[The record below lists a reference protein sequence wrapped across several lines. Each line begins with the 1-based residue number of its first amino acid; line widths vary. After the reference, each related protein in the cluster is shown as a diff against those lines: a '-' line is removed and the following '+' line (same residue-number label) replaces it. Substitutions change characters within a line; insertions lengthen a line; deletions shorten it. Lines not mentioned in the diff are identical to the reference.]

1 MAKKMTIKARFDK
14 MVEIYRDMEMLE
26 KMSEGTSGGLYR
38 RDGYYID
45 GRTKVYPNG
54 DISKILGGVQIFAN
68 YIDMAQ
74 AAKELGVK
82 LERVGD
88 GREVYFAYK
97 GVAFTSVSL

>member
-14 MVEIYRDMEMLE
+14 MVEIYRDIEALE
-26 KMSEGTSGGLYR
+26 KLAFLSGDGCHMDGT
-38 RDGYYID
+38 
-45 GRTKVYPNG
+45 TNVYPNG
-54 DISKILGGVQIFAN
+54 DVSKILGGVQIFAN

-88 GREVYFAYK
+88 SEVYFVYK
-97 GVAFTSVSL
+97 GVAFTSISL

>member
-14 MVEIYRDMEMLE
+14 MVEIYRDIEVLKKASFSSGDGCHMD
-26 KMSEGTSGGLYR
+26 GT
-38 RDGYYID
+38 
-45 GRTKVYPNG
+45 TAVYPNG
-54 DISKILGGVQIFAN
+54 DVSKILGGVQIFAN

-88 GREVYFAYK
+88 SEVYFVYK

>member
-14 MVEIYRDMEMLE
+14 MVEIYRDMKML
-26 KMSEGTSGGLYR
+26 KKASFSSG
-38 RDGYYID
+38 DGYYIE
-45 GRTKVYPNG
+45 GTTSVYPNG
-54 DISKILGGVQIFAN
+54 DISKKLDGVQIFAN

-82 LERVGD
+82 LELVGD

>member
-26 KMSEGTSGGLYR
+26 EMSWDRDGWEFR

-45 GRTKVYPNG
+45 GRARVYPNG
-54 DISKILGGVQIFAN
+54 DVSKILKGVQIFAN

-82 LERVGD
+82 LERIGD
-88 GREVYFAYK
+88 NEVYFVYK

>member
-1 MAKKMTIKARFDK
+1 MAKMTIKARFDK
-14 MVEIYRDMEMLE
+14 MVEIYRDMEVLE

-54 DISKILGGVQIFAN
+54 DISKILDGVQIFAN

-88 GREVYFAYK
+88 GCEVYFVYK
-97 GVAFTSVSL
+97 GVAFTSVLL

>member
-1 MAKKMTIKARFDK
+1 MAIKMTIKARFDK
-14 MVEIYRDMEMLE
+14 MVEIYRDIEALKKASFSSGDGCHMD
-26 KMSEGTSGGLYR
+26 GT
-38 RDGYYID
+38 
-45 GRTKVYPNG
+45 TNVYPNG
-54 DISKILGGVQIFAN
+54 DASKILRGVQIFAN

-88 GREVYFAYK
+88 SEVYFVYK